1 MNKFDRIKLAISGE
15 KQGSIPF
22 SFWTHLPEIDRS
34 PKEVAQA
41 TYDLFK
47 QYDLDFIKTMNNG
60 MYAVEDYNTEIDF
73 SEVAKVIKT
82 LINAY
87 EDWSNLPLL
96 ELETASAL
104 QRELDHLEHLLNLV
118 DGEAPVIMTVFSPL
132 TTAAKL
138 AKGQLI
144 NHLNQDE
151 HGYIHQA
158 LDKIAE
164 ATAALAHKAIELG
177 AAGVYFASQMSS
189 YDQVSE
195 EIYADYG
202 VPYDL

>member
-15 KQGSIPF
+15 NQSSIPF
-22 SFWTHLPEIDRS
+22 SFWTHIPEIDRS
-34 PKEVAQA
+34 SKEVAQT

-47 QYDLDFIKTMNNG
+47 QDDLDFIKTMNNG
-60 MYAVEDYNTEIDF
+60 MYAVEDFNTGIDF
-73 SEVAKVIKT
+73 SEVAKVGVAKVIKT
-82 LINAY
+82 PINAY
-87 EDWSNLPLL
+87 EDWSNVPLL

-138 AKGQLI
+138 AKEQLI
-144 NHLNQDE
+144 NHLKQDE

-158 LDKIAE
+158 LDRISE
-164 ATAALAHKAIELG
+164 STARWHIKPL
-177 AAGVYFASQMSS
+177 S
-189 YDQVSE
+189 
-195 EIYADYG
+195 
-202 VPYDL
+202 

>member
-1 MNKFDRIKLAISGE
+1 MNKFDRIKLAVSGE

-82 LINAY
+82 PINAY

-104 QRELDHLEHLLNLV
+104 QR
-118 DGEAPVIMTVFSPL
+118 
-132 TTAAKL
+132 
-138 AKGQLI
+138 
-144 NHLNQDE
+144 
-151 HGYIHQA
+151 
-158 LDKIAE
+158 
-164 ATAALAHKAIELG
+164 
-177 AAGVYFASQMSS
+177 
-189 YDQVSE
+189 
-195 EIYADYG
+195 
-202 VPYDL
+202 